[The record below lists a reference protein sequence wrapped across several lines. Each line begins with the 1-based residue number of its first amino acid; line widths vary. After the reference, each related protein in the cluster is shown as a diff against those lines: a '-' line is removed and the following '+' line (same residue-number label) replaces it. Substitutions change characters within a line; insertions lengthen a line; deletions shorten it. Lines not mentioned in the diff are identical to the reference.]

1 MSADTEATV
10 REYYTLVDAGDYEAL
25 VDLFAED
32 VRYERPGQGVITG
45 RDQLRRF
52 YHEERP
58 LENGA
63 HEVHDVVATDDRAA
77 VRGRFTGELDG
88 EAVAFGFADFHEFAE
103 GQIVRRYTFTDR
115 DAV

>member
-1 MSADTEATV
+1 MPTDTEGTV
-10 REYYTLVDAGDYEAL
+10 REYYDLVDAGDYEAL
-25 VDLFAED
+25 VGLFAED
-32 VRYERPGQGVITG
+32 VRYERPGQDTITG
-45 RDQLRRF
+45 RDQLLTF
-52 YHEERP
+52 YREERP

-63 HEVHDVVATDDRAA
+63 HEVHDVVATDDRAT

-88 EAVAFGFADFHEFAE
+88 ETVAFGFADFHEFAD